1 MFGASLATFSVIL
14 VSSIFSMPIS
24 GTHTMIGAL
33 IGAGL
38 ANKENIDWI
47 NFIQMVFSWFLSPM
61 LSMF

>member
-47 NFIQMVFSWFLSPM
+47 NFI
-61 LSMF
+61 